1 MFSESNILLFLFCLL
16 PVALYSVFI
25 FLFSPTLSI
34 KFKTAFIYLYTG
46 LLSVTL
52 LQFIFFIFP
61 HLHDKLFVNVEGGF
75 ELNGDMFQIYTPTL
89 GTLLMFAFVQV
100 ALMEEISKWIAFKC
114 AGYMRGTRKKNLDHP
129 YAIMF
134 YSALVSA
141 AFSIVENIQYA
152 QRAAY
157 GDFGATTPENVLAI
171 RAITS
176 VIVHMACGLFMGYYI
191 ALAKNSSTVKRV
203 FYNIIGIGAATFMHG
218 LYDFN
223 WFKPN
228 TENDYYE
235 IFKDF
240 PVHISS
246 AIIILF
252 CIVIAFFMAWNLK
265 SMKRG
270 QVEKPKEEVTQK

>member
-1 MFSESNILLFLFCLL
+1 MFSDSNILLFLLCLL
-16 PVALYSVFI
+16 PVALYSTFI
-25 FLFSPTLSI
+25 FLFSPSLSI

-61 HLHDKLFVNVEGGF
+61 HLHDKMFVNSEGGF
-75 ELNGDMFQIYTPTL
+75 ELNGNVFEIYTPTL

-100 ALMEEISKWIAFKC
+100 ALMEEMSKWIALKC
-114 AGYMRGTRKKNLDHP
+114 AGYMRGNHKRSLDHP

-134 YSALVSA
+134 YSALISA

-157 GDFGATTPENVLAI
+157 GEFGPTTPENVLAI
-171 RAITS
+171 RAVTS

-191 ALAKNSSTVKRV
+191 ALAKNSNTIKKVL
-203 FYNIIGIGAATFMHG
+203 YNILGIGAATFMHG

-235 IFKDF
+235 ILPNF

-252 CIVIAFFMAWNLK
+252 SIVIAFFMAWNLK
-265 SMKRG
+265 AMKRG
-270 QVEKPKEEVTQK
+270 NSKKPKETITQ